1 MGRTKLDSMPL
12 SEREQQILAE
22 IEKDLGTEDPAF
34 ARKEREPAP
43 EARGAKLGIVVIFT
57 GILLLIGFFVSQ
69 LLLVGVAAF
78 AAMVGGIVM
87 IASSLRTV
95 IRRGDGGRDRIQ
107 RMMTNWETRFR
118 DRYKRR

>member
-1 MGRTKLDSMPL
+1 MPL

-22 IEKDLGTEDPAF
+22 IEKDLNTEDPAF
-34 ARKEREPAP
+34 ARERRSPAP

-57 GILLLIGFFVSQ
+57 GVLLLIGFFVSQ
-69 LLLVGVAAF
+69 SLFVGVAAF

-87 IASSLRTV
+87 IASSLRTFF
-95 IRRGDGGRDRIQ
+95 RSSDGGRERVQ
-107 RMMTNWETRFR
+107 RAMANWEARIR

>member
-1 MGRTKLDSMPL
+1 MPL

-22 IEKDLGTEDPAF
+22 IEKDLSTEDPAF
-34 ARKEREPAP
+34 ARNEHAPAP

-57 GILLLIGFFVSQ
+57 GVLLLIGFFVSQ
-69 LLLVGVAAF
+69 QLLVGVAAF

-87 IASSLRTV
+87 IASSLRNV
-95 IRRGDGGRDRIQ
+95 LRHREGGRERIQ
-107 RMMTNWETRFR
+107 HAMANWEARIR